1 MRGDQKVEYNK
12 IVYNDKV
19 LIDLTGDTVA
29 EGLMLNGVIA
39 HDKTG
44 KVITGTFLRGYP
56 PTLIV
61 EETIQ
66 DSSGNLILDESSSKL
81 VGLYIYGRK

>member
-1 MRGDQKVEYNK
+1 
-12 IVYNDKV
+12 
-19 LIDLTGDTVA
+19 
-29 EGLMLNGVIA
+29 MLSGVRA

-44 KVITGTFLRGYP
+44 KVITGTFLKRYP
-56 PTLIV
+56 STLVV

-81 VGLYIYGRK
+81 VGWYIYERK

>member
-1 MRGDQKVEYNK
+1 MRGDQKVGYNK
-12 IVYNDKV
+12 VVYNNKV

-29 EGLMLNGVIA
+29 EEVMLSGVKA

-44 KVITGTFLRGYP
+44 KVITGTFLKGYP
-56 PTLIV
+56 STLVV

-66 DSSGNLILDESSSKL
+66 DSSGNLILDVSSSKL
-81 VGLYIYGRK
+81 AGRYIYKRK

>member
-1 MRGDQKVEYNK
+1 MRGDQKVECNKVIYN
-12 IVYNDKV
+12 NKV
-19 LIDLTGDTVA
+19 LIDLTGDTVT
-29 EGLMLNGVIA
+29 EGAMLNGVIA

-44 KVITGTFLRGYP
+44 KIITGTFLQGYP

-66 DSSGNLILDESSSKL
+66 DSSGDLIFDESSTKISG
-81 VGLYIYGRK
+81 VYIYERK

>member
-29 EGLMLNGVIA
+29 EGVMLNGIIA

-44 KVITGTFLRGYP
+44 KVITGTFPQGYP
-56 PTLIV
+56 STLVV

-66 DSSGNLILDESSSKL
+66 DSSGELILDTSSSKIA
-81 VGLYIYGRK
+81 GQYIYERK

>member
-1 MRGDQKVEYNK
+1 MGYNK
-12 IVYNDKV
+12 VIYNNKV

-29 EGLMLNGVIA
+29 EGVMLNGVIA

-44 KVITGTFLRGYP
+44 KVITGTFLQGYP
-56 PTLIV
+56 STLVV

-66 DSSGNLILDESSSKL
+66 DSSGELILDTSLSKII
-81 VGLYIYGRK
+81 GRYIYERK

>member
-1 MRGDQKVEYNK
+1 MEYNK
-12 IVYNDKV
+12 FVYNGKV
-19 LIDLTGDTVA
+19 LIDLTGDTVT
-29 EGLMLNGVIA
+29 EGRMLNGTIA

-44 KVITGTFLRGYP
+44 KVITGTFLKGYP

-66 DSSGNLILDESSSKL
+66 DSSGNLILDGSSSKL
-81 VGLYIYGRK
+81 VGLYIYDRK